1 MMRLM
6 AAGPAELSLKV
17 QGADALIDEVL
28 YIARCVEKATK
39 I

>member
-1 MMRLM
+1 
-6 AAGPAELSLKV
+6 V